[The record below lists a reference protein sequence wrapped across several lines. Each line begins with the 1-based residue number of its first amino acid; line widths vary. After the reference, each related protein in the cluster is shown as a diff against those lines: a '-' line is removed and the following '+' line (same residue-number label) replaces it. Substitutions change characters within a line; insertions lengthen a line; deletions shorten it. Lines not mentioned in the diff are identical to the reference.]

1 MNKYELAL
9 VLNPNLDDEGKTAE
23 VAKIQ
28 ATLER
33 FGENR
38 KG

>member
-23 VAKIQ
+23 VAKD
-28 ATLER
+28 
-33 FGENR
+33 R
-38 KG
+38 KSVV